1 MLDARQSHL
10 KLSGLMTMPLLADI
24 SRMFS
29 LKRRFLQWL
38 SCVLFLTAFSA
49 AELTAQTPVDW
60 PNKPLAEIQKAAEAG
75 DASAQGALGNAYLV
89 GDKVAVDPVQAARW
103 YKAAAEQNDPISQFA
118 LGMLYEEGNGVTRNM
133 TDAVKWYRAA
143 AERGLAEAQYN
154 LGACYATGEGVD
166 INHSESVK
174 WYRKAAEQHEVR
186 AETQLGRA
194 YREGLGVP
202 KDQAEA
208 VRWFRRA
215 AYQEEPSAQF
225 FVGLAY
231 FEGDGTGKDTVEAIK
246 WFQRSA
252 NQNYPDAQ
260 YYLGQATLKGE
271 GIEANPSAA
280 MEWFRKAALQGHTH
294 ARYLLGQAYKN
305 GQGVEADRNEA
316 IKWLR
321 LAAAS
326 SHVGAL
332 KTLLEMG
339 VTNVVYKPMA
349 FTTPMTTALGS
360 NDIPAVPLANLST
373 NMETSAKPVLPDSSE
388 TNKPIATAPAAAR
401 ATAPVTPPEDKGVV
415 IPYGLLALGIGLLG
429 VIALTSTLLLFQVRG
444 RLKHME
450 VQVQETRL
458 QLAQAGTHLN
468 SLLRYVEARAMTE
481 RAEKLAVSSTP
492 ATPQLGVSAPP
503 STTTQYKARRGAS
516 SGEQPSSP

>member
-1 MLDARQSHL
+1 MI
-10 KLSGLMTMPLLADI
+10 MPWLADMG
-24 SRMFS
+24 RMTS
-29 LKRRFLQWL
+29 PTRRLLWWL
-38 SCVLFLTAFSA
+38 GAVLFIAAFNPLPLS
-49 AELTAQTPVDW
+49 AQTPVDW
-60 PNKPLAEIQKAAEAG
+60 PNKPLEEIRKAAEAG
-75 DASAQGALGNAYLV
+75 DAAAQGALANAYLV
-89 GDKVAVDPVQAARW
+89 GDKVPADAAQAVRW
-103 YKAAAEQNDPISQFA
+103 YKAAADQNDPISQFA
-118 LGMLYEEGNGVTRNM
+118 LGMLYEEGNGVSRSM
-133 TDAVKWYRAA
+133 TEAVKWYRAA

-154 LGACYATGEGVD
+154 VGACYATGDGVNID
-166 INHSESVK
+166 HAESVK

-194 YREGLGVP
+194 YREGLGVSR
-202 KDQAEA
+202 DQTEA
-208 VRWFRRA
+208 LRWFRRA

-231 FEGDGTGKDTVEAIK
+231 YEGDGTDKDATEAVK

-260 YYLGQATLKGE
+260 YYLGQATLRGE
-271 GIEANPSAA
+271 GIEANPAA
-280 MEWFRKAALQGHTH
+280 ATEWFRKAALQGHIH
-294 ARYLLGQAYKN
+294 ARYLLGLAYKN
-305 GQGVEADRNEA
+305 GQGVEADRAEA

-321 LAAAS
+321 LAAAN
-326 SHVGAL
+326 SHAAAL

-339 VTNVVYKPMA
+339 ITNVVYKPIA
-349 FTTPMTTALGS
+349 FTTPMTTAQGS
-360 NDIPAVPLANLST
+360 NDTPAVPIANLST
-373 NMETSAKPVLPDSSE
+373 NMEASAKPVVTDTSE
-388 TNKPIATAPAAAR
+388 TNETIATAPAAAR

-415 IPYGLLALGIGLLG
+415 IPYGLLTLGIGLLG

-492 ATPQLGVSAPP
+492 ATPQLGASAPA

-516 SGEQPSSP
+516 NGEQPSSP